1 MHGADQ
7 YTIPTQG
14 RNGEFMMGMLWG
26 AAAGVALGL
35 LLAPS
40 TGAEFRSQIVD
51 KADRF
56 RRRAASKLDDVG
68 GSVNDAVE
76 KGRQTYTRAM
86 DKVDEY
92 VQRGREAVDRGRETF
107 AEAQAE
113 GERQFS

>member
-1 MHGADQ
+1 MHDE
-7 YTIPTQG
+7 YTMPTTG

-56 RRRAASKLDDVG
+56 RRRAASKFDEVSG
-68 GSVNDAVE
+68 TVNEVVE
-76 KGRQTYTRAM
+76 KGRQTYNRAM
-86 DKVDEY
+86 DGVDDL
-92 VQRGREAVDRGRETF
+92 VQRGREAVEKGRETF
-107 AEAQAE
+107 ADAQAE
-113 GERQFS
+113 GQRQFS